1 LINKATS
8 SFHFRFGVYGPVC
21 RNPIGPVSVNPT
33 ATAALC
39 REAPAETL
47 AAPASLIKDRLQF
60 RAPTCAIRHNNLKRT
75 LRILRMKLTHVVLF
89 PALLGALAAAPAFA
103 ALGGDVSS
111 VQADLA
117 HMKGA
122 IRVTTNAAVT
132 VHEISTAYGTSVREF
147 AGADG
152 KVFAVSWSGPV
163 NPDLRQVLG
172 SYYPQFALAAAS
184 APHGNHRHL
193 SIEQPGLVVQ
203 NHGRLRAFAGRAWV
217 PSMLPA
223 NFSVDDIQ

>member
-1 LINKATS
+1 
-8 SFHFRFGVYGPVC
+8 
-21 RNPIGPVSVNPT
+21 
-33 ATAALC
+33 
-39 REAPAETL
+39 
-47 AAPASLIKDRLQF
+47 
-60 RAPTCAIRHNNLKRT
+60 
-75 LRILRMKLTHVVLF
+75 MKLTRIVLF
-89 PALLGALAAAPAFA
+89 PAVLAALAAAPAFA

-147 AGADG
+147 IAADG

-172 SYYPQFALAAAS
+172 SYYPQFAQAAS
-184 APHGNHRHL
+184 TTHGNHRRL
-193 SIEQPGLVVQ
+193 NIEQPGLVVQ
-203 NHGRLRAFAGRAWV
+203 NVGRLRAFAGRAWV
-217 PSMLPA
+217 PSMLPE
-223 NFSVDDIQ
+223 NFSIDDIK

>member
-1 LINKATS
+1 
-8 SFHFRFGVYGPVC
+8 
-21 RNPIGPVSVNPT
+21 
-33 ATAALC
+33 
-39 REAPAETL
+39 
-47 AAPASLIKDRLQF
+47 
-60 RAPTCAIRHNNLKRT
+60 
-75 LRILRMKLTHVVLF
+75 MKLTRIVLF
-89 PALLGALAAAPAFA
+89 PALLAALAAAPAFA

-147 AGADG
+147 IGADG

-172 SYYPQFALAAAS
+172 SYYPQFAQAAS
-184 APHGNHRHL
+184 TTHGNHRRL
-193 SIEQPGLVVQ
+193 NIEQPGLVVQ
-203 NHGRLRAFAGRAWV
+203 NVGRLRAFAGRAWV
-217 PSMLPA
+217 PSMLPV
-223 NFSVDDIQ
+223 NFPIDDIK

>member
-1 LINKATS
+1 MKST
-8 SFHFRFGVYGPVC
+8 
-21 RNPIGPVSVNPT
+21 
-33 ATAALC
+33 
-39 REAPAETL
+39 
-47 AAPASLIKDRLQF
+47 
-60 RAPTCAIRHNNLKRT
+60 
-75 LRILRMKLTHVVLF
+75 RIVLF
-89 PALLGALAAAPAFA
+89 SALLAALAAGPSFA

-147 AGADG
+147 IGADG

-172 SYYPQFALAAAS
+172 SYYPQFIQAAATTT
-184 APHGNHRHL
+184 PHGNHRQL
-193 SIEQPGLVVQ
+193 NIAQPGLVVQ
-203 NHGRLRAFAGRAWV
+203 NVGRLRAFAGRAWV
-217 PSMLPA
+217 PAMLPE
-223 NFSVDDIQ
+223 NFSVDDIK

>member
-1 LINKATS
+1 
-8 SFHFRFGVYGPVC
+8 
-21 RNPIGPVSVNPT
+21 
-33 ATAALC
+33 
-39 REAPAETL
+39 
-47 AAPASLIKDRLQF
+47 
-60 RAPTCAIRHNNLKRT
+60 
-75 LRILRMKLTHVVLF
+75 MKLTRIVLF
-89 PALLGALAAAPAFA
+89 PALLAALAAAPAFA

-147 AGADG
+147 IGADG

-172 SYYPQFALAAAS
+172 SYYPQLAQAAS
-184 APHGNHRHL
+184 TTHGNHRRL
-193 SIEQPGLVVQ
+193 NIEQPGLVVQ
-203 NHGRLRAFAGRAWV
+203 NVGRLRAFAGRAWV
-217 PSMLPA
+217 PSMLPE
-223 NFSVDDIQ
+223 NFSIDDIK